1 MYNKAINKQRSSMS
15 GLEFLRST
23 KIVSTVG
30 TATDGPSKLKSL
42 IKAGVNVFRL
52 NFSHGNH
59 GDHLKRITNIRSVA
73 NEVGCNVAILA
84 DLQGPK
90 FRIGEV
96 KSDIKV
102 IKGNNYIFD
111 KNIEI
116 GDFSRVNLSHDEIYE
131 SLSIGSNILMDDGKL
146 QFVVKKISKDKIN
159 TEVVVGGF
167 IKSNKGINL
176 PDVVIN
182 TNPLTPKDKE
192 DLKFILNQD
201 VDWIALSFVQKLS
214 DVEEVKKYI
223 GDKAGVIAKIE
234 KPSALKELTSII
246 GACEGI
252 MVARGDLGV
261 ELPPEKV
268 PGIQKDI
275 ILECRQAGKP
285 VIVATQ
291 MLESMIDSPS
301 PTRAEAS
308 DVATAVFDGADA
320 VMLSAETAVGLFPTE
335 AVTIMDRIICSAE
348 KHIKSHRG
356 DGPQN
361 LKVENFVY
369 NAVSHSAV
377 SLAESV
383 KAKAVVAFT
392 ASGNTAYRMARERP
406 DLLLVVMTPDEKVK
420 RRLSLLWGAY
430 SFFSKVQGY
439 EAAIEEARQIIR
451 KQKFANNGDAIVV
464 VAGMPFG
471 ISGSTNSI
479 RVVDI

>member
-1 MYNKAINKQRSSMS
+1 MS

-23 KIVSTVG
+23 KIISTVG
-30 TATDGPSKLKSL
+30 TATDGTSKLKSL

-111 KNIEI
+111 KNTEI

-159 TEVVVGGF
+159 TEVVVGGY

-182 TNPLTPKDKE
+182 TNPLTPKDIE

-268 PGIQKDI
+268 PGIQKEI

-356 DGPQN
+356 DGPQD
-361 LKVENFVY
+361 LKVESFVY

>member
-30 TATDGPSKLKSL
+30 TATDGTSKLKSL

-73 NEVGCNVAILA
+73 NEIGCNVAILA

-96 KSDIKV
+96 KSNIKV

-111 KNIEI
+111 KSTEI

-159 TEVVVGGF
+159 TEVVVGGY

-182 TNPLTPKDKE
+182 TNPLTPKDIE

-234 KPSALKELTSII
+234 KPSALKELKSII

-301 PTRAEAS
+301 PTRAEA
-308 DVATAVFDGADA
+308 
-320 VMLSAETAVGLFPTE
+320 
-335 AVTIMDRIICSAE
+335 
-348 KHIKSHRG
+348 
-356 DGPQN
+356 
-361 LKVENFVY
+361 
-369 NAVSHSAV
+369 
-377 SLAESV
+377 
-383 KAKAVVAFT
+383 
-392 ASGNTAYRMARERP
+392 
-406 DLLLVVMTPDEKVK
+406 
-420 RRLSLLWGAY
+420 
-430 SFFSKVQGY
+430 
-439 EAAIEEARQIIR
+439 
-451 KQKFANNGDAIVV
+451 
-464 VAGMPFG
+464 
-471 ISGSTNSI
+471 
-479 RVVDI
+479 

>member
-1 MYNKAINKQRSSMS
+1 
-15 GLEFLRST
+15 
-23 KIVSTVG
+23 
-30 TATDGPSKLKSL
+30 
-42 IKAGVNVFRL
+42 
-52 NFSHGNH
+52 
-59 GDHLKRITNIRSVA
+59 
-73 NEVGCNVAILA
+73 
-84 DLQGPK
+84 
-90 FRIGEV
+90 
-96 KSDIKV
+96 
-102 IKGNNYIFD
+102 
-111 KNIEI
+111 
-116 GDFSRVNLSHDEIYE
+116 
-131 SLSIGSNILMDDGKL
+131 MDDGKL

-159 TEVVVGGF
+159 TEVVVGGY

-182 TNPLTPKDKE
+182 TNPLTPKDIE

-234 KPSALKELTSII
+234 KPSALKELKSII

-268 PGIQKDI
+268 PGIQKEI

-406 DLLLVVMTPDEKVK
+406 NLLLVVMTPDEKVK
-420 RRLSLLWGAY
+420 RRLSLIWGAY

>member
-1 MYNKAINKQRSSMS
+1 MRDKNY
-15 GLEFLRST
+15 LRST
-23 KIVSTVG
+23 KIVATVG
-30 TATDGPSKLKSL
+30 TATDDIQKIKSL

-59 GDHLKRITNIRSVA
+59 GDHLKRITYIRSA
-73 NEVGCNVAILA
+73 ENDLNCNVAILA

-90 FRIGEV
+90 FRIGKV
-96 KSDIKV
+96 KEDVKV
-102 IKGNNYIFD
+102 IRGSSYIFD
-111 KNIEI
+111 KKTEI

-146 QFVVKKISKDKIN
+146 QFEVKDIVKDKIK
-159 TEVVVGGF
+159 TEVIVGGY
-167 IKSNKGINL
+167 IKSNKGVNL
-176 PDVVIN
+176 PDVVLN
-182 TNPLTPKDKE
+182 TSPLTSKDIE
-192 DLKFILNQD
+192 DLKFILNQEI
-201 VDWIALSFVQKLS
+201 DWIALSFVQKLS

-223 GDKAGVIAKIE
+223 NDKACIIAKIE
-234 KPSALKELTSII
+234 KPSALKELNKII
-246 GACEGI
+246 DACDGI

-261 ELPPEKV
+261 ELPPEEV

-275 ILECRQAGKP
+275 ILKCRQAGKP

-291 MLESMIDSPS
+291 MLESMIESPS

-320 VMLSAETAVGLFPTE
+320 VMLSAETAVGLFPIET
-335 AVTIMDRIICSAE
+335 VNIMDRIIFSAE
-348 KHIKSHRG
+348 NHVKKHPG

-361 LKVENFVY
+361 LKVENYVY
-369 NAVSHSAV
+369 NAVSRSAV

-406 DLLLVVMTPDEKVK
+406 NLLLVVMTPEVRVK
-420 RRLSLLWGAY
+420 RKLSLLWGAY

-439 EAAIEEARQIIR
+439 EAAIKEAREIIITEKLA
-451 KQKFANNGDAIVV
+451 KQGDTIVV

-471 ISGSTNSI
+471 VSGSTNSI
-479 RVVDI
+479 RVVDV

>member
-1 MYNKAINKQRSSMS
+1 MS

-30 TATDGPSKLKSL
+30 TATDGTSKLKYL

-73 NEVGCNVAILA
+73 NELGCNIAILA

-159 TEVVVGGF
+159 TEVVVGGY

-182 TNPLTPKDKE
+182 TNPLTPKDIE

-268 PGIQKDI
+268 PGIQKEI